1 MSYGSFYPLSWMYKL
16 EVTNDESKYK
26 DTCMEIAS
34 QKILSH
40 DYVKIL
46 CWPACDSYPL
56 LVIMLF

>member
-1 MSYGSFYPLSWMYKL
+1 MYKL
-16 EVTNDESKYK
+16 EVTNDGSKYE